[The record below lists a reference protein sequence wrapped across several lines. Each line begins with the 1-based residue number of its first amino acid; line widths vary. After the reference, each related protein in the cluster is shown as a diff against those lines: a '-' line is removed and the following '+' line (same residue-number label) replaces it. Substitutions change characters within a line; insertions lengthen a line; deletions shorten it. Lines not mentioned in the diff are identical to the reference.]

1 MRFLGNIEAR
11 IDAKGR
17 VFLPA
22 AFRKVLQSEGE
33 EQLVLRKDVH
43 ENCLVLYPQSVWVEQ
58 MDFMRSKLNRWN
70 RQQQN
75 IFRQFVSDVENLS
88 LDGSG
93 RLLLSKR
100 FIEVAGIDQAV
111 RFIGVGDTIEIWAAG
126 SNSEQF
132 MSPDDFSKALEG
144 LMGSPTE
151 PPSDSPQG
159 GRGIT
164 GESL

>member
-70 RQQQN
+70 RQQQM
-75 IFRQFVSDVENLS
+75 IFRKFVSEVEGLS
-88 LDGSG
+88 LDGNG
-93 RLLLSKR
+93 RILLSKR
-100 FIEVAGIDQAV
+100 FIEVAGIEQMV

-126 SNSEQF
+126 NDNNSEQF
-132 MSPDDFSKALEG
+132 MDPDDFSKALEE
-144 LMGSPTE
+144 LMHNS
-151 PPSDSPQG
+151 
-159 GRGIT
+159 
-164 GESL
+164 

>member
-43 ENCLVLYPQSVWVEQ
+43 EDCLVLYPQSVWAEQ

-75 IFRQFVSDVENLS
+75 IFRQFVSEVENIS

-100 FIEVAGIDQAV
+100 FMEVAGIDQAV

-132 MSPDDFSKALEG
+132 MSQDDFSKALEG
-144 LMGSPTE
+144 LMNEGTN
-151 PPSDSPQG
+151 G
-159 GRGIT
+159 
-164 GESL
+164 

>member
-22 AFRKVLQSEGE
+22 IFRKVLQSEGE

-43 ENCLVLYPQSVWVEQ
+43 ENCLVLFPQSVWLEQ

-75 IFRQFVSDVENLS
+75 IFRQFVSEVENIS

-93 RLLLSKR
+93 RILLSKR
-100 FIEVAGIDQAV
+100 FMEVAGIDQAV

-126 SNSEQF
+126 SDSEQF
-132 MSPDDFSKALEG
+132 MSQEDFSKALEG
-144 LMGSPTE
+144 LMNE
-151 PPSDSPQG
+151 DSNG
-159 GRGIT
+159 
-164 GESL
+164 

>member
-11 IDAKGR
+11 VDAKGR

-22 AFRKVLQSEGE
+22 TFRKVLQSESG

-43 ENCLVLYPQSVWVEQ
+43 ENCLVLYPESVWLEQ

-70 RQQQN
+70 REQQN
-75 IFRQFVSDVENLS
+75 IFRQFVSEVENIS
-88 LDGSG
+88 LDGNG
-93 RLLLSKR
+93 RILLSKR
-100 FIEVAGIDQAV
+100 LMEVAGIDQMV

-144 LMGSPTE
+144 LMGDE
-151 PPSDSPQG
+151 
-159 GRGIT
+159 
-164 GESL
+164 

>member
-33 EQLVLRKDVH
+33 QQLVLRKDVH
-43 ENCLVLYPQSVWVEQ
+43 ENCLVLFPESVWMEQ

-75 IFRQFVSDVENLS
+75 IFRQFVSEVES
-88 LDGSG
+88 LTLDSNG
-93 RLLLSKR
+93 RILLSKR
-100 FIEVAGIDQAV
+100 FMEMAGINQMV

-126 SNSEQF
+126 SDSEQF
-132 MSPDDFSKALEG
+132 MDSDDFSKALES
-144 LMGSPTE
+144 LMN
-151 PPSDSPQG
+151 SDN
-159 GRGIT
+159 
-164 GESL
+164 ESTN